1 MNFFF
6 LLFDQLNRKFRAEI
20 FQLEDSC
27 LKFAI
32 FFGMQ
37 KIKSFFKKIDEIE
50 KLEGQ
55 SYVISK
61 TFL

>member
-1 MNFFF
+1 M
-6 LLFDQLNRKFRAEI
+6 LFDQLNKKFGAEI
-20 FQLEDSC
+20 IQLEDSC

-32 FFGMQ
+32 FFEMQ
-37 KIKSFFKKIDEIE
+37 KIKSFFKKNDEIE